1 MPSAMLENHLL
12 HVFARV
18 AVRAATPLRAMRMVE
33 LAGGF
38 LPPLSPREALRVAT
52 ALGGRGTCLSRSL
65 AIAARLPFAE
75 VVIGGSLA
83 PGRPFAAHAW
93 VEHEGEA
100 ISATHGHLHEIARL
114 KRLERLEREPAVG
127 VDEARLHALLAA
139 MPDDRP
145 RLARLCEGVTEWDE
159 LFRLARLH
167 GMAGALYAEILASGY
182 ALPAEVERR
191 EARAQAYEALLHDTL
206 VRSLGEALRELAAD
220 GIQVAALKGPI
231 LGERLYG
238 TPEHRHSS
246 DLDLLVRPE
255 DIDRAVTALARVG
268 YVLEGGASGRYYRAH
283 HHHVN
288 LAHPTLALVELH
300 YEAYRGFGVS
310 LLAAPLL
317 DRALPYRTA
326 RWSASILSPE
336 DELIHLAAHGAGHRF
351 ERMGWLYDLKL
362 FVRAHPDLDWPLVR
376 ARADDLGLG
385 SVLSLT
391 CALLFDVLGAPPV
404 WGHVIA
410 PLGAV
415 RTRAMDWLFSRR
427 ESTVADAAARF
438 GFHMIFCHTPALAAR
453 SAASAVALKV
463 LRSAIAAP
471 SA

>member
-1 MPSAMLENHLL
+1 MLENHLL

-33 LAGGF
+33 LAGGL
-38 LPPLSPREALRVAT
+38 LPPLSPLEALRVAT
-52 ALGGRGTCLSRSL
+52 ELEGRGTCLSRSL

-114 KRLERLEREPAVG
+114 RGRKREPEVR

-139 MPDDRP
+139 MPDDRS
-145 RLARLCEGVTEWDE
+145 RLAGLCEGIEEWDE

-167 GMAGALYAEILASGY
+167 GMAGALHAEIMASGY
-182 ALPAEVERR
+182 TLPAEVERR
-191 EARAQAYEALLHDTL
+191 EARTQAYEALLHDTL
-206 VRSLGEALRELAAD
+206 VCSLGEALRELAAD

-231 LGERLYG
+231 LAERLYG
-238 TPEHRHSS
+238 APEHRHSS
-246 DLDLLVRPE
+246 DLDLLVRPR

-268 YVLEGGASGRYYRAH
+268 YVLQGGASGRYFRAH

-288 LAHPTLALVELH
+288 LTHPTLTLVELH
-300 YEAYRGFGVS
+300 YEAYRGFGVG

-317 DRALPYRTA
+317 DRAVPYRTA
-326 RWSASILSPE
+326 RWSTSILSPE

-351 ERMGWLYDLKL
+351 ERVGWLYDLKL
-362 FVRAHPDLDWPLVR
+362 FVRAHPDLDWALVR
-376 ARADDLGLG
+376 VRADDLGLG

-391 CALLFDVLGAPPV
+391 CALLSNVLGAPRV
-404 WGHVIA
+404 WGDAIA
-410 PLGAV
+410 PLGTV
-415 RTRAMDWLFSRR
+415 RARATTRLFSRR
-427 ESTVADAAARF
+427 ENPVADAAARF
-438 GFHMIFCHTPALAAR
+438 GFHTILCRTPALAAR

-463 LRSAIAAP
+463 LRTAIAAP